1 MPIRNILPR
10 SMRAPLWGDRPRWG
24 LTPDLDDPCWQKWQ
38 TTYTD
43 FYQANQREGIGT
55 RVNDAGY
62 AVMSSIDLTGKR
74 VLEIGAGDI
83 RHIKYWQGT
92 PAEYLLADISP
103 EMMAFAKKRLEERG
117 IEYRCLPVARNQP
130 LALADASVDV
140 IVSFYSLEH
149 LYPLRP
155 YLDEFKR
162 LLKPGGCLIG
172 AIPTEG
178 GPAWGEGATAYLPT
192 LVQEKH
198 QHRSR
203 QDHLLGA
210 PQLCRSH
217 SGRTRSGICPAS
229 RRLLATTLAAAARH
243 QSGHSSALPQV
254 TGVMCGR

>member
-10 SMRAPLWGDRPRWG
+10 SMCAALWGDRPRWG
-24 LTPDLDDPCWQKWQ
+24 LTPNLDDPCWQKWQ
-38 TTYTD
+38 TAYTD

-83 RHIKYWQGT
+83 RHIKHWQGT

-103 EMMAFAKKRLEERG
+103 EMMAFAQKRLEERG
-117 IEYRCLPVARNQP
+117 IAYRRLPVSRNQP

-172 AIPTEG
+172 SIPTEG
-178 GPAWGEGATAYLPT
+178 GLAWGGG
-192 LVQEKH
+192 
-198 QHRSR
+198 R
-203 QDHLLGA
+203 LL
-210 PQLCRSH
+210 
-217 SGRTRSGICPAS
+217 TS
-229 RRLLATTLAAAARH
+229 RRWFKQNTTIDPDKIICWEHPNFADHILGELDQVFTRQAVDYWPLPWLPLLDPNLVIRLLYRK
-243 QSGHSSALPQV
+243 SPE
-254 TGVMCGR
+254 

>member
-10 SMRAPLWGDRPRWG
+10 RLRAPLWGDRPRWG
-24 LTPDLDDPCWQKWQ
+24 LTPNLDDPCWQKWQ
-38 TTYTD
+38 TAYTD
-43 FYQANQREGIGT
+43 FYQANQREGIGQ

-62 AVMSSIDLTGKR
+62 AVMSSITLTGKR

-83 RHIKYWQGT
+83 RHIKYWQGA
-92 PAEYLLADISP
+92 PAEYILADISP
-103 EMMAFAKKRLEERG
+103 EMMAFAQKRLEERG
-117 IEYRCLPVARNQP
+117 IAYRSMPVVRNQS
-130 LALADASVDV
+130 LALPDASVDV

-178 GPAWGEGATAYLPT
+178 GLAWGGAPAYLPA

-198 QHRSR
+198 QHRPR
-203 QDHLLGA
+203 QDYMLGA
-210 PQLCRSH
+210 SQLCRSH
-217 SGRTRSGICPAS
+217 SGGARSGIHPPS
-229 RRLLATTLAAAARH
+229 RRILAANLAAAARP
-243 QSGHSSALPQV
+243 QFGHSLVLSQV
-254 TGVMCGR
+254 SGVMCGR